1 MCLCQKR
8 RGHYG
13 RIEWNARC
21 FFQALVL
28 FSICINL
35 KSQPKLNWAKCKNCR
50 RRHFLVC
57 LLCKQLKQTQSVLF
71 FRPCL
76 DADLM
81 FSVILLCWHYLGMQY
96 ANNISMLKR
105 FTLSTYTHG
114 CGPCAQ
120 NVAKNVIK
128 YVLLNAIYIFHWH
141 TASPLSSLSRF
152 SRTKFLAS
160 KQRHRM
166 IFFFSWLPLISAAI
180 SVRFD

>member
-114 CGPCAQ
+114 CGPCAE

-141 TASPLSSLSRF
+141 TASSLSLSRS

-160 KQRHRM
+160 KQRHCM